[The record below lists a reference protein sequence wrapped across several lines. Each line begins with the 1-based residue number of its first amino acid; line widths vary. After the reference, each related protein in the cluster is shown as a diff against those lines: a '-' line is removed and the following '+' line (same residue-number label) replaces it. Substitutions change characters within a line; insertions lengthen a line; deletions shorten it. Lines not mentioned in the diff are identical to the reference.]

1 MSGIG
6 MELSTLPA
14 PCIVEELS
22 SDRIFASIWKDF
34 IASYP
39 DFSALLESDPAVKL
53 IEVAAYRE
61 MLLRNRINIAARG
74 QLLAYAAGTDL
85 DHLAAFYGVERLAGE
100 GDERLRL
107 RIQLRI
113 KGFSN
118 AGGRDLYRYWALTA
132 SLEVADAYV
141 DSPQAGPV
149 RISILSR
156 VGDGTAAD
164 VLLDAVKTL
173 VLRDDIRVLTD
184 TVHVVSAQ
192 IIPVHVEADIW
203 LYPESVIE
211 VLEALPEY
219 LSAQCSIAASLGWD
233 CTRSWLIS
241 RLHIAGVHRVALAEP
256 AYDVVVEGY
265 QYAHLVGCTLRYAGR
280 GR

>member
-113 KGFSN
+113 KGFPTPE
-118 AGGRDLYRYWALTA
+118 GGTC
-132 SLEVADAYV
+132 
-141 DSPQAGPV
+141 
-149 RISILSR
+149 I
-156 VGDGTAAD
+156 
-164 VLLDAVKTL
+164 
-173 VLRDDIRVLTD
+173 D
-184 TVHVVSAQ
+184 T
-192 IIPVHVEADIW
+192 
-203 LYPESVIE
+203 
-211 VLEALPEY
+211 
-219 LSAQCSIAASLGWD
+219 
-233 CTRSWLIS
+233 
-241 RLHIAGVHRVALAEP
+241 
-256 AYDVVVEGY
+256 
-265 QYAHLVGCTLRYAGR
+265 GR
-280 GR
+280 

>member
-1 MSGIG
+1 M
-6 MELSTLPA
+6 
-14 PCIVEELS
+14 
-22 SDRIFASIWKDF
+22 
-34 IASYP
+34 
-39 DFSALLESDPAVKL
+39 KL

-141 DSPQAGPV
+141 DSPQAGHV

-192 IIPVHVEADIW
+192 IIPVHVQADIW

-219 LSAQCSIAASLGWD
+219 LSAQSGRSARLTIVRQRHSIAASLGWD

-256 AYDVVVEGY
+256 AHDVVVEGY

>member
-61 MLLRNRINIAARG
+61 ML
-74 QLLAYAAGTDL
+74 
-85 DHLAAFYGVERLAGE
+85 
-100 GDERLRL
+100 
-107 RIQLRI
+107 
-113 KGFSN
+113 
-118 AGGRDLYRYWALTA
+118 
-132 SLEVADAYV
+132 
-141 DSPQAGPV
+141 
-149 RISILSR
+149 
-156 VGDGTAAD
+156 
-164 VLLDAVKTL
+164 
-173 VLRDDIRVLTD
+173 LRDDIRVLTD